1 MAVNVAVLF
10 AFMLLVGVLSGMG
23 WPPCGRIMAYWF
35 SNNERSFKMSLWN
48 TSHTIGAGTLGLLAI
63 FGVGLFADLGIEQTW
78 RANFIIPSAFALVL
92 AGFCWW
98 SLRDTPES
106 CGLPSVADW
115 RNDHSGVKTKE
126 KVGEK
131 VPFKTQLFD
140 YVLKNKWIWMIAL
153 ANAFVYMVRYGVGD
167 WAPVYLQEMNIMTA
181 KESNLAF
188 ALHNY
193 AGIPGTIICGWI
205 SSKFF
210 KGRCAPPNII
220 FMGAVLLGTVVYW
233 QAGNLAALMATDP
246 AAISALTKTFVY
258 FGLILIGFCIYG
270 PVALVTVQALNLV
283 PKNAVGTA
291 AGFVGLSGYAFGSA
305 VLANILMGF
314 VAEHAGWNTTFILLS
329 AASLMAMLLCAVTL
343 KSEK

>member
-1 MAVNVAVLF
+1 
-10 AFMLLVGVLSGMG
+10 MLLVGVLSGMG

-98 SLRDTPES
+98 ALRDTPES

-131 VPFKTQLFD
+131 VPFKTQLLD

-153 ANAFVYMVRYGVGD
+153 ANAFVYMVRYGIGD
-167 WAPVYLQEMNIMTA
+167 WSPTYLQETGIMTA
-181 KESNLAF
+181 AESKMAF
-188 ALHNY
+188 SIHNY
-193 AGIPGTIICGWI
+193 VGALGTIVCGWI
-205 SSKFF
+205 SAKFF
-210 KGRCAPPNII
+210 KGKCAPPNII
-220 FMGAVLLGTVVYW
+220 FMGMVLVGCLIYW
-233 QAGNLAALMATDP
+233 QVPAIALATG
-246 AAISALTKTFVY
+246 ISAKVWVY
-258 FGLILIGFCIYG
+258 VALILIGFCIYG
-270 PVALVTVQALNLV
+270 PVALVSIQALNLV
-283 PKNAVGTA
+283 PKNAAGTA
-291 AGFVGLSGYAFGSA
+291 AGFVGLSGYLIGDS
-305 VLANILMGF
+305 
-314 VAEHAGWNTTFILLS
+314 LLS
-329 AASLMAMLLCAVTL
+329 KIIVGGIADTSWDMANFTMVAGALLGIVLCALTL
-343 KSEK
+343 PSERK